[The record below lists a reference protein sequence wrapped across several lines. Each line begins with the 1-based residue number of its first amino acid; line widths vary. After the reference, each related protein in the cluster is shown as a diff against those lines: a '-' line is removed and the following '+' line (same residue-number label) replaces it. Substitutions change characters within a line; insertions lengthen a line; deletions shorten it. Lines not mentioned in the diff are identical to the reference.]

1 VVYVWLELVLLSF
14 MGLGLWRFLWTDG
27 HPEKY
32 RRMLVPSVI
41 GELTL
46 SGTDWKGMVL

>member
-1 VVYVWLELVLLSF
+1 VIVQLTLIICSLP
-14 MGLGLWRFLWTDG
+14 GLALWRALWTDG

-32 RRMLVPSVI
+32 RRMHVPSVI
-41 GELTL
+41 GETTL